1 MILTFLQCP
10 LNHYLRNNKNFSY
23 FSPNSFRSSLL
34 HNFKSLTEK
43 LQLKMK
49 NLFLF
54 IYPAVLF
61 RNSLK
66 FTVIVAGLG
75 SILAPARRHVPAIV
89 THGMYRPDPFLGR
102 PSFNCNGAT
111 RLFTVPGGS
120 AEVLNW

>member
-1 MILTFLQCP
+1 
-10 LNHYLRNNKNFSY
+10 
-23 FSPNSFRSSLL
+23 
-34 HNFKSLTEK
+34 
-43 LQLKMK
+43 MK

-54 IYPAVLF
+54 IYPAMLF

-102 PSFNCNGAT
+102 PSFNCKGAT
-111 RLFTVPGGS
+111 RLFTVPGGECRSPQLVITNWRLPIEERAYCKTRLGGANYQLRTS
-120 AEVLNW
+120 ALPPPSQYPAYHTPI